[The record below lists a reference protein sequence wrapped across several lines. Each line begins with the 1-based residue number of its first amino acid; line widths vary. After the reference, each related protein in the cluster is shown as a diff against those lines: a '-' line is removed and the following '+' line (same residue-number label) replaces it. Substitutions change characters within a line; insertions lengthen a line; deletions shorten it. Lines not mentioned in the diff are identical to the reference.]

1 MWQALIGP
9 VFSLGKQWLEN
20 KQEKSK
26 AKHQAELNRIY
37 QDGAA
42 ETSLIAQMATSWK
55 DEYWTLVVSTPVLAI
70 MYGVATDNDQIIARV
85 RDGMT
90 ALESMPTWFQLI
102 LSVAVLTSFGVK
114 VRNNLFK
121 AEK

>member
-9 VFSLGKQWLEN
+9 IFSLGKQWLEN

-70 MYGVATDNDQIIARV
+70 MYGVATDNDKIIARV

-90 ALESMPTWFQLI
+90 ALETMPTWFQLI

-121 AEK
+121 ADK